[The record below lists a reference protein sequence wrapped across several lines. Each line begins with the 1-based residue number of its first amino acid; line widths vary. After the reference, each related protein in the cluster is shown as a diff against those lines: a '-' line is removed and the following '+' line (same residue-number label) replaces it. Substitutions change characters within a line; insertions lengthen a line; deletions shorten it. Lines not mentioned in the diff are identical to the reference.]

1 MIVICLTSIVLNF
14 LTEPFTT
21 GNLYSEHIFLQ
32 FLELLTNLLIIS
44 EVLVRIYSDSH
55 INTCSTSFITDICI
69 LILCLGSSLVFIQ
82 EDLFNFVGD
91 ATCDNLFIFRSI
103 LFIARCIIKMN
114 QGQKNGLTEL
124 SIRLYRENEEMI
136 RRKFE
141 LAKLRYRYRPS
152 MGVLFEEDE
161 EESD

>member
-1 MIVICLTSIVLNF
+1 
-14 LTEPFTT
+14 
-21 GNLYSEHIFLQ
+21 
-32 FLELLTNLLIIS
+32 
-44 EVLVRIYSDSH
+44 
-55 INTCSTSFITDICI
+55 
-69 LILCLGSSLVFIQ
+69 
-82 EDLFNFVGD
+82 
-91 ATCDNLFIFRSI
+91 
-103 LFIARCIIKMN
+103 MN